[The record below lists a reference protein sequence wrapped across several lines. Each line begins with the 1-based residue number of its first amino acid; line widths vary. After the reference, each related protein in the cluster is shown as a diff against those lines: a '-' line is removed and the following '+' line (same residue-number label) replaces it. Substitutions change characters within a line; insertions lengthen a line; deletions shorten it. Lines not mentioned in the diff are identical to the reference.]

1 MSTLPTNDFDCNYI
15 KDTVCKIDKLQKEVV
30 SDTLGRCI
38 SCETSLF
45 TSLNNTIPVS
55 FYTCCGN
62 PILGRIGPTDTI
74 TAIFRIEALRC
85 NRFVTLRLLIS
96 DGAAEPTITATDYT
110 LTVDLDCVSS
120 IQCYEPITVAVCGAT
135 TE

>member
-1 MSTLPTNDFDCNYI
+1 MSSLPTNDFDCNYI
-15 KDTVCKIDKLQKEVV
+15 KETVYKIDKLQKDVV

-62 PILGRIGPTDTI
+62 PVTGRVGATET
-74 TAIFRIEALRC
+74 TTTFFRIEAIRC
-85 NRFVTLRLLIS
+85 NRFVTLRMLTSTTDAL
-96 DGAAEPTITATDYT
+96 TATDYT
-110 LTVDLDCVSS
+110 LILDLDCVSS
-120 IQCYEPITVAVCGAT
+120 IQCYEPITVDVCSQT
-135 TE
+135 TQ

>member
-1 MSTLPTNDFDCNYI
+1 MSSLPTNDFDCNYI
-15 KDTVCKIDKLQKEVV
+15 KETVYKIDKLQKDVV

-62 PILGRIGPTDTI
+62 AVTGRVGPTET
-74 TAIFRIEALRC
+74 TTTFFRIESIRC
-85 NRFVTLRLLIS
+85 NRFVTLRMLVSETGVLS
-96 DGAAEPTITATDYT
+96 ATDYT
-110 LTVDLDCVSS
+110 LILDLDCVSS
-120 IQCYEPITVAVCGAT
+120 IQCYEPITVVLCKET
-135 TE
+135 T